1 MEPEVLKRRFD
12 AVAATL
18 WLAREELERLS
29 AHLTT
34 RVDRN
39 AAKSV
44 LTDLAWACENCTV
57 LGLHQI
63 GESLDDNM
71 RDAQPHGPQ
80 DAEPGDAADGGGV

>member
-1 MEPEVLKRRFD
+1 VKPDELKRRFD

-18 WLAREELERLS
+18 WLAREELVRLS

-34 RVDRN
+34 RVDRY

-63 GESLDDNM
+63 GEALDDNM
-71 RDAQPHGPQ
+71 LDAQPHGQQ
-80 DAEPGDAADGGGV
+80 DAEPLSGPSG